1 MTECERI
8 IDTGILPKHFFDEET
23 KCEFLVDKRRKQVWA
38 VELDLLLEF
47 DRVCKKHNLRYFLAY
62 GTLLG
67 AVRHKGFIPWDDDT
81 DVLMPREDYEKLW
94 SFATDFKEP
103 YYFQTPYSD
112 PSYLY
117 AHARLRNSRTTMI
130 QRPFCY
136 NNYNMGMFMD
146 ILPLDSFVPDEE
158 GQQVFEEMGK
168 LLVDM
173 STSMKVSNPYPN
185 ERDANRIKQLK
196 PINGLT
202 LYEKVRALSMSFAD
216 AETDYC
222 FPSAALTY
230 GFQKSVL
237 KKEYFVDVDYMEF
250 EGFRLPVPSGYKQ
263 FLEYVYGDYMAFPP
277 VEKRGVWHGEVWTDA
292 DKSYIEVKQTPEYLE
307 WSINPNY

>member
-1 MTECERI
+1 MSEIERLI
-8 IDTGILPKHFFDEET
+8 EKGIFEESYFNPETRCDFYVDT
-23 KCEFLVDKRRKQVWA
+23 RRKQVWA
-38 VELDLLLEF
+38 VELDLLFEF

-81 DVLMPREDYEKLW
+81 DVLMPTEDYEKLW
-94 SFATDFKEP
+94 SFASDFKDP
-103 YYFQTPYSD
+103 YFFQTPYSD

-136 NNYNMGMFMD
+136 NDYNMGMFMD
-146 ILPLDSFVPDEE
+146 ILPLDSFVPDEN
-158 GQQVFEEMGK
+158 GQHVFEEMGK

-185 ERDANRIKQLK
+185 ERDANRIKELA

-202 LYEKVRALSMSFAD
+202 LYEKVRALAMSFSD
-216 AETDYC
+216 IDSEYC

-230 GFQKSVL
+230 GFKKSVL
-237 KKEYFVDVDYMEF
+237 KKEYFTGVDYLDF
-250 EGFRLPVPSGYKQ
+250 EGYRFPVPSGYKK

-292 DKSYIEVKQTPEYLE
+292 DKPYNETKSEPDYQLWAKSAY
-307 WSINPNY
+307 

>member
-1 MTECERI
+1 MTEIQRI
-8 IDTGILPKHFFDEET
+8 IRGGIISDKFLEPETRCDFYVDT
-23 KCEFLVDKRRKQVWA
+23 RRKQVWA

-47 DRVCKKHNLRYFLAY
+47 DRVCRKHNLRYFLAY

-67 AVRHKGFIPWDDDT
+67 AVRHKGYIPWDDDT

-94 SFATDFKEP
+94 TFASDFKDP
-103 YYFQTPYSD
+103 YFFQTPYSD

-136 NNYNMGMFMD
+136 NDYNMGMFLD
-146 ILPLDSFVPDEE
+146 ILPLDSFVPDEN
-158 GQQVFEEMGK
+158 GQHVFDEMGK

-173 STSMKVSNPYPN
+173 STCMKVSNPYPN
-185 ERDANRIKQLK
+185 ERDANRIEQLT

-202 LYEKVRALSMSFAD
+202 LYEKVRGLSLSFSN

-222 FPSAALTY
+222 IPSAALTY
-230 GFQKSVL
+230 GFHRSVL
-237 KKEYFVDVDYMEF
+237 KKDYFIDVDFLDF
-250 EGFRLPVPSGYKQ
+250 EGYQFPVPSGYKQ

-277 VEKRGVWHGEVWTDA
+277 VEKRGVWHGDVWTDA
-292 DKSYIEVKQTPEYLE
+292 AKPYYMTKNEHDYQLWAKSAY
-307 WSINPNY
+307 